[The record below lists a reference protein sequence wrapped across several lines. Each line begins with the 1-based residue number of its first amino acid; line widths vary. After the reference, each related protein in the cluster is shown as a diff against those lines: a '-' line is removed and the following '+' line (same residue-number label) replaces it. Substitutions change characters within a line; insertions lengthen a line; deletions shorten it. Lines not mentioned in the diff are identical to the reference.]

1 MHLYFVAA
9 LRRGDALADSYSAR
23 RPRRSSS
30 FFRTP
35 LLIAVYFWPLGQF
48 SAQTLPI
55 DPLPGQPKVA
65 AVTLAPGKAVNPRR
79 HKSVFEKVGLQP
91 QQTVAV
97 TLAYPP
103 ELAGR
108 TVAIEPLDGGRV
120 VTPIQSLI
128 IGIDGTLAFQ
138 YQAGQSPGLYQV
150 TVHYDTQLIALQFW
164 VLDSAHLDNSPPL
177 LTAP

>member
-1 MHLYFVAA
+1 
-9 LRRGDALADSYSAR
+9 
-23 RPRRSSS
+23 
-30 FFRTP
+30 
-35 LLIAVYFWPLGQF
+35 
-48 SAQTLPI
+48 
-55 DPLPGQPKVA
+55 
-65 AVTLAPGKAVNPRR
+65 
-79 HKSVFEKVGLQP
+79 
-91 QQTVAV
+91 
-97 TLAYPP
+97 
-103 ELAGR
+103 LAGR